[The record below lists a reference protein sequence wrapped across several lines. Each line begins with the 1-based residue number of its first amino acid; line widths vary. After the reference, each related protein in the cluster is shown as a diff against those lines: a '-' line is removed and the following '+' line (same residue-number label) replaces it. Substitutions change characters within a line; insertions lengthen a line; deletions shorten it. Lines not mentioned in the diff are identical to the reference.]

1 MILLSHAR
9 NNCVLVALIVNS
21 LIINEMI
28 WVLNKWRYPIPTYC
42 DLDAFFPLQVS
53 LMLLREYALSGCPEG
68 CWSQSV
74 ILPALCS
81 CRILQ
86 AYSLATGSH
95 TPEPDVWVEVDPEIW
110 VDPAWPRYKI
120 QNKSVSSPFGVIET
134 YSQKLGKSIIQK
146 DQRGKEDAQNSP
158 RYTYACERL
167 INVRSIP
174 SGTNS
179 RSAVV
184 STRWNQI
191 TLYLL

>member
-74 ILPALCS
+74 ILPALCN

-120 QNKSVSSPFGVIET
+120 QNKSVSSPFGVIKTVKRLESQLFKKIKGGKRMPKTLLGIPMPVKDWSMCDRYPRELIVDQQWYRPGET
-134 YSQKLGKSIIQK
+134 K
-146 DQRGKEDAQNSP
+146 
-158 RYTYACERL
+158 
-167 INVRSIP
+167 
-174 SGTNS
+174 
-179 RSAVV
+179 
-184 STRWNQI
+184 
-191 TLYLL
+191 